1 MAEKYAGKLHLMKEE
16 AKEKWGDFKE
26 TGVKDSVKKN
36 VEMLRS
42 KVIRGVNAGEDYDH
56 HYRRKSR
63 LIQFDFMVIIYY
75 EKSSERI

>member
-1 MAEKYAGKLHLMKEE
+1 MFQEILAIKKEMAEKYAGKLHLMKEE

-63 LIQFDFMVIIYY
+63 LILFD
-75 EKSSERI
+75 

>member
-16 AKEKWGDFKE
+16 ARDKWGEFKE

-42 KVIRGVNAGEDYDH
+42 KVIREVNAGEDYDH

-63 LIQFDFMVIIYY
+63 LVLYDSMSFIY

>member
-16 AKEKWGDFKE
+16 ARDKWGEFKE

-63 LIQFDFMVIIYY
+63 
-75 EKSSERI
+75 

>member
-1 MAEKYAGKLHLMKEE
+1 MKEE
-16 AKEKWGDFKE
+16 ARDKWGEFKE

-63 LIQFDFMVIIYY
+63 
-75 EKSSERI
+75 